1 VKNVSCSQALQLN
14 TLDFDA
20 ALRGPGA
27 VKNAAWVYESQLY
40 SESGNDIVVHPEV
53 LGILHHIFNTDRSN

>member
-1 VKNVSCSQALQLN
+1 MQLN

-20 ALRGPGA
+20 ALNVPGA

-40 SESGNDIVVHPEV
+40 TVTGDDITVDPEV
-53 LGILHHIFNTDRSN
+53 LGILHHVFNMDKVN

>member
-1 VKNVSCSQALQLN
+1 MQLN

-20 ALRGPGA
+20 ALNVPGA

-40 SESGNDIVVHPEV
+40 AVIGDGITVNPDV
-53 LGILHHIFNTDRSN
+53 LGILHHIFNMDKVD